1 MKKLSAI
8 CLTIIIA
15 IMGCCFVGCSD
26 KSEQEEY
33 TVVTLTKEN
42 YDDYLT
48 FTVELS
54 DYNLIMLEEYVI
66 EGPYYYTASV
76 LVHYKSSS
84 LKDEYIF
91 EDVIIEYIVPTSTS
105 WNTGVSAVLPKAYAD
120 EDGESTYSFAATA
133 EHVTINLA
141 TSTRVLTIFGE
152 NKIKSIEGRV
162 LIPNT

>member
-1 MKKLSAI
+1 MKKLSVI
-8 CLTIIIA
+8 CLTILIA
-15 IMGCCFVGCSD
+15 IMGGCFVGCND
-26 KSEQEEY
+26 EPKQEY

-66 EGPYYYTASV
+66 EGEYYYTASV

-91 EDVIIEYIVPTSTS
+91 EDVIIEYIVPNSTS
-105 WNTGVSAVLPKAYAD
+105 WNTGLGATVPKTYAD
-120 EDGESTYSFAATA
+120 EDGESSYSFAATA

-141 TSTRVLTIFGE
+141 SSTRLLTIFNE
-152 NKIKSIEGRV
+152 NRIKSVEGRV
-162 LIPNT
+162 LIPNK